1 MLERIAAVSIII
13 GTILGVVGIAWVLIR
28 TIKYLLGG
36 AGSKSLYAPL
46 RLILISILLTALPIA
61 VNSLMI
67 RFVGLGP
74 LDKTVSGERH
84 LTLTGWDRNDY
95 SIIASSSDAIVLQMA
110 NPDVTDET
118 LQFLTGMTQLRE
130 LDLNNSQVSDAGLKI
145 LAQLPALRDLR
156 LARTKV
162 TDEGFR
168 EHLLGKESLMNLELT
183 GTSVASKTL
192 REWKAAI
199 PERKYLK

>member
-1 MLERIAAVSIII
+1 
-13 GTILGVVGIAWVLIR
+13 
-28 TIKYLLGG
+28 
-36 AGSKSLYAPL
+36 
-46 RLILISILLTALPIA
+46 LTALPIA

-74 LDKTVSGERH
+74 HDKIVSGERH
-84 LTLTGWDRNDY
+84 LTLTGWDRKDY
-95 SIIASSSDAIVLQMA
+95 SAIASSNDAIVLQMA
-110 NPDVTDET
+110 NPDVSDET
-118 LQFLTGMTQLRE
+118 LQYLTGMTQLRE

-168 EHLLGKESLMNLELT
+168 EHLQGKASLMNLELT
-183 GTSVASKTL
+183 GTTVASKTL
-192 REWKAAI
+192 REWKSAV